1 MMKAFQQAPAASSPR
16 NFITHIGGLRGLAIL
31 FIVIYHLGKGWVP
44 CGQFGVDIFFVISG
58 FFLFAGIEKACTEN
72 SFRLLGFY
80 KRKFN
85 RILPSLLVL
94 LAILTVVVVVEFTSD
109 CLKTYAETAL
119 AALCGLANKYLDFFT
134 EGYFTDRGGP
144 TNPLK
149 HLWYIS
155 VVLQMYLILPLLIL
169 LLRRLP
175 AWLRRSIWSVLGAI
189 SFLYFYHDSPTL
201 AANSPTWVAA
211 TVHGLFSLCPWLHAI
226 PLFNG
231 DDSPYY
237 PAMGRLWEFLAG
249 GGALL
254 LPGTISARG
263 KQAAAWF
270 GLLCIVLSVF
280 IRIPGNLFT
289 LPAVIG
295 TVLLLAYGG
304 SGRLL
309 PAVLGNRAML
319 WFGAI
324 SYSLYLWHWPVKV
337 CCTFFR
343 EGRPKSWEFFI
354 TFPLSVLLAWGA
366 WKWVESR
373 RFRPW
378 QTIALWLLCL
388 ASAAG
393 ISYAP
398 DAVFN
403 TIHPGTPQV
412 AEHRYTSSRL
422 LPTELIGGDLPQL
435 VPGPDFYGGGFLRNS
450 YSDDHNDALLMR
462 IGNEAKAPNF
472 ILMGDSHANAYFPA
486 LDTLGREEGFS
497 GIYLRSYLIPFMGIE
512 YTFSG
517 VNAFMNMNDEIIER
531 QLAWL
536 NRHPEL
542 RTIILCQYWG
552 LRTDNNYPGSS
563 AKDSNGTELTGAPI
577 PVSVLEPALRAYCRR
592 VKEIGKELVI
602 VAPGPELEPAG
613 NLPLRHINSSFLLH
627 RPIPAETI
635 SMTQERYQERNAE
648 IIAALERLEKDGLCH
663 LLRLAPALFPNGE
676 TYTCHA
682 DGELLMRDTNHLTPA
697 GATRIMRALLP
708 SLKEMLP
715 KE

>member
-1 MMKAFQQAPAASSPR
+1 M
-16 NFITHIGGLRGLAIL
+16 
-31 FIVIYHLGKGWVP
+31 
-44 CGQFGVDIFFVISG
+44 
-58 FFLFAGIEKACTEN
+58 
-72 SFRLLGFY
+72 GFY
-80 KRKFN
+80 KRKLN

-231 DDSPYY
+231 DASPYY

-280 IRIPGNLFT
+280 IRIPGNLFN

-295 TVLLLAYGG
+295 TVLLLPYGG

-309 PAVLGNRAML
+309 PAVLGNRAIL

-343 EGRPKSWEFFI
+343 EG
-354 TFPLSVLLAWGA
+354 
-366 WKWVESR
+366 
-373 RFRPW
+373 
-378 QTIALWLLCL
+378 LCL
-388 ASAAG
+388 ASASG

-517 VNAFMNMNDEIIER
+517 VNAFMNMN
-531 QLAWL
+531 
-536 NRHPEL
+536 H
-542 RTIILCQYWG
+542 C
-552 LRTDNNYPGSS
+552 
-563 AKDSNGTELTGAPI
+563 
-577 PVSVLEPALRAYCRR
+577 
-592 VKEIGKELVI
+592 
-602 VAPGPELEPAG
+602 
-613 NLPLRHINSSFLLH
+613 
-627 RPIPAETI
+627 RPIKFREGT
-635 SMTQERYQERNAE
+635 
-648 IIAALERLEKDGLCH
+648 K
-663 LLRLAPALFPNGE
+663 
-676 TYTCHA
+676 
-682 DGELLMRDTNHLTPA
+682 
-697 GATRIMRALLP
+697 
-708 SLKEMLP
+708 KWW
-715 KE
+715 

>member
-1 MMKAFQQAPAASSPR
+1 MDSR

-44 CGQFGVDIFFVISG
+44 CGQFGVDVFFVISG
-58 FFLFAGIEKACTEN
+58 YFLFAGIEKACAGN

-80 KRKFN
+80 GRKLN

-94 LAILTVVVVVEFTSD
+94 LTILTTAVAVEFTSD

-119 AALCGLANKYLDFFT
+119 AALFGVANKYLDFFT

-155 VVLQMYLILPLLIL
+155 VVLQMYLVLPLLIL

-175 AWLRRSIWSVLGAI
+175 SWLRRGLWGALGAV

-201 AANSPTWVAA
+201 AANSPTWVGAGI
-211 TVHGLFSLCPWLHAI
+211 HGLFSLCPWLHAV

-231 DDSPYY
+231 DASPYY
-237 PAMGRLWEFLAG
+237 PALGRLWEFLAG

-254 LPGTISARG
+254 LPGTISERN
-263 KQAAAWF
+263 KQTAAWL
-270 GLLCIVLSVF
+270 GLLCIALAVF

-289 LPAVIG
+289 LPAVLG

-304 SGRLL
+304 SGKLL
-309 PAVLGNRAML
+309 PAVLGNRAIL
-319 WFGAI
+319 WFGSI
-324 SYSLYLWHWPVKV
+324 SYSLYLWHWPVMV
-337 CCTFFR
+337 CGTFFR
-343 EGRPKSWEFFI
+343 EGRAKSWEFLI

-373 RFRPW
+373 RFRAW
-378 QTIALWLLCL
+378 QTAGLWLLCV
-388 ASAAG
+388 AACGG
-393 ISYAP
+393 ICHAP
-398 DAVFN
+398 SAVFRA
-403 TIHPGTPQV
+403 IHPGTPQV
-412 AEHRYTSSRL
+412 QEHRYTASRQ
-422 LPTELIGGDLPQL
+422 LPPELVGGDFPQ
-435 VPGPDFYGGGFLRNS
+435 VAPGTDFYGGGFLRNS
-450 YSDDHNDALLMR
+450 YTDDHNDTLLLQ
-462 IGNEAKAPNF
+462 IGNEAKAPDF
-472 ILMGDSHANAYFPA
+472 ILMGDSHANALFPA
-486 LDTLGREEGFS
+486 LDALGRDEGFS

-517 VNAFMNMNDEIIER
+517 SNAFMNMNDEIIER
-531 QLAWL
+531 QFAWL
-536 NRHPEL
+536 HRHPEL

-552 LRTDNNYPGSS
+552 LRTDNNYPGSTVK
-563 AKDSNGTELTGAPI
+563 AADGRELTGAPI
-577 PVSVLEPALRAYCRR
+577 PMSILEPALRAYCRR
-592 VKEIGKELVI
+592 VQELGRELVI

-613 NLPLRHINSSFLLH
+613 NLPLRHINSKFLLH
-627 RPIPAETI
+627 RPIPAETV
-635 SMTQERYQERNAE
+635 SMTPEHYQERNAE
-648 IIAALERLEKDGLCH
+648 IIAALERIEKEGLCR
-663 LLRLAPALFPNGE
+663 LLHLAPALFPNGE

-682 DGELLMRDTNHLTPA
+682 EGELLMRDTNHLTPA

-708 SLKEMLP
+708 RLRELLP
-715 KE
+715 KD